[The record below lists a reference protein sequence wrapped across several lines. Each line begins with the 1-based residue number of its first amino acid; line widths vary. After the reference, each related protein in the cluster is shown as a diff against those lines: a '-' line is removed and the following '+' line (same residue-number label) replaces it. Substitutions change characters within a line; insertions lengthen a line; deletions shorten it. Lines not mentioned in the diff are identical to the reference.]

1 MTQRQRNKSIEDI
14 LRVIELC
21 RSIRLSSTDP
31 FEVDIKEKINILR
44 KLLPD
49 YKFLEELLLDAE
61 ALYQLSQIV
70 KLQDEYIKRKAG
82 SMYIDPLL
90 IELKLRLLS
99 KESLANAI
107 VKSLHPIAN
116 IDQLSPR
123 GLERA
128 FIYWRDLQP
137 LSERFKDERVTVTQP
152 GKIGVEELVTMRI
165 LSKEK
170 FEDKLKAI
178 EDELTKVSAGSWIDY
193 YSFIDADKYEEKVER
208 AYILSFLVTEGKAEI
223 RIDPLSEKVYLRTSN
238 IKLTSEPRSVA
249 IPVGAE

>member
-1 MTQRQRNKSIEDI
+1 MSQRQRNKSIEDI

-21 RSIRLSSTDP
+21 RSIRLSSADP

-44 KLLPD
+44 KLLPE
-49 YKFLEELLLDAE
+49 YKFLDELLLDAE

-107 VKSLHPIAN
+107 VKSLHPIATL
-116 IDQLSPR
+116 DQLSPR

-137 LSERFKDERVTVTQP
+137 LSERFKDERGITTQP

-170 FEDKLKAI
+170 FEDKLKAV
-178 EDELTKVSAGSWIDY
+178 EDELTKVSAGEWIDY
-193 YSFIDADKYEEKVER
+193 YSFIDAGKYEEKVEK
-208 AYILSFLVTEGKAEI
+208 AYILAFLVTEGKAEI
-223 RIDPLSEKVYLRTSN
+223 RIDPLSEKVYLRSSN